1 MGLASSEAPKNKV
14 APNTEKRFPNFIF
27 KSPFIKN
34 DVRVKNEITNFN
46 DAKQTVL
53 NLAREIVAS
62 ILNRSYTGNGVNCGG
77 GIQYC
82 LVLKAFKAKHVARS
96 ESRIRR
102 PSSRRGFRRSPG
114 RC

>member
-62 ILNRSYTGNGVNCGG
+62 ILNRSYTGNGVDCRGAFS
-77 GIQYC
+77 IALC
-82 LVLKAFKAKHVARS
+82 LKHL
-96 ESRIRR
+96 RR
-102 PSSRRGFRRSPG
+102 NT
-114 RC
+114 